1 MKVGSGQSGSE
12 PSHAQVQP
20 VWAGENL
27 CLMLTVTHHPVS
39 EVGMLRLR
47 AKMRV
52 LVSLT
57 HDQLS

>member
-1 MKVGSGQSGSE
+1 MVSKCTRGDLGK
-12 PSHAQVQP
+12 AQVQP